1 MSFAPRWDVQS
12 WGRVVRSEQL
22 IASPRFLRDVSR
34 LLQASNG
41 LTTLAIGQR
50 RSYGDSIFNT
60 GGALI
65 DMRGLDRFIGFD
77 VERGVLRAEAGVT
90 LAQIMRLIV
99 PHGFF
104 LPTTPGTRF
113 VSLGGAIANDVH
125 GKNHH
130 RAGTFGCHLTRIGLL
145 RSDGETEL
153 IPSDPLFDA
162 TIGGLGLTGIILW
175 AEIRLQRVTSAFL
188 DVDLIPYGN
197 LDEFW
202 ALAES
207 STTSHEHTVAW
218 IDFAARGRA
227 LGRGIFTRANWRLND
242 DRTPHDDNQPLSVPF
257 EPPFC
262 ALTGFSMKAFN
273 AIYWRAQKHK
283 AGSFRQH
290 YASFFYPL
298 DTICGWNKLYGRRG
312 FYQYQCV
319 IPPFSMREAI
329 AELVRTITKAGQG
342 SALAVLKT
350 CGARPSP
357 GLLSFP
363 MEGATLA
370 LDFANRGQ
378 PTLDLLARL
387 DAIVREAKGRLYAA
401 KDGRIPKEMWVTGY
415 PGLQAFSAYIDPAFC
430 SDFWRRVS

>member
-1 MSFAPRWDVQS
+1 MSFAPRRDVQS

-22 IASPRFLRDVSR
+22 VASPRFRSDVTP
-34 LLQASNG
+34 LLQARDG
-41 LTTLAIGQR
+41 RTALAIGQR
-50 RSYGDSIFNT
+50 RSYGDSILNT
-60 GGALI
+60 GGTLI
-65 DMRGLDRFIGFD
+65 DMRGLDRFIQFD
-77 VERGVLRAEAGVT
+77 AERGLLRAEAGVT
-90 LAQIMRLIV
+90 LAQIMQLVV
-99 PHGFF
+99 PAGFF
-104 LPTTPGTRF
+104 LPVTPGTRF

-130 RAGTFGCHLTRIGLL
+130 RAGTFGCHVTRIGLL
-145 RSDGETEL
+145 RSDGETDAA
-153 IPSDPLFDA
+153 PGDPLFDA

-175 AEIRLQRVTSAFL
+175 AEIQLQRVTSAFL
-188 DVDLIPYGN
+188 DVDLIPYDS
-197 LDEFW
+197 LEEFW

-207 STTSHEHTVAW
+207 SAESHEHTVAW

-227 LGRGIFTRANWRLND
+227 LGRGIFTRANWRPHD
-242 DRTPHDDNQPLSVPF
+242 TRTPHDDTQRLSVPF

-262 ALTGFSMKAFN
+262 ALTGLSMKTFN
-273 AIYWRAQKHK
+273 ALYWRAQKRK

-290 YASFFYPL
+290 YAGFFHPL
-298 DTICGWNKLYGRRG
+298 DAISGWNKLYGRGG

-319 IPPFSMREAI
+319 VPVSTMRDAI

-370 LDFANRGQ
+370 LDFANRGK

-401 KDGRIPKEMWVTGY
+401 KDGRIPKDMWTAGY
-415 PGLQAFSAYIDPAFC
+415 PRLPAFVASIDPAFS